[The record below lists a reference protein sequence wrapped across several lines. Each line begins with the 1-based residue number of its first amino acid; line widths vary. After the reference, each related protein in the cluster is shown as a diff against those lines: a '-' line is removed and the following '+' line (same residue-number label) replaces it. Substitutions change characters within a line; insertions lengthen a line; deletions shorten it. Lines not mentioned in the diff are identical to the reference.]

1 MRRKLGAMLL
11 TRIKVVFPECHA
23 EVEKTYNEMD
33 FSHGGVKPFAYLCE
47 WLNDYGIRL
56 EEEEQV

>member
-1 MRRKLGAMLL
+1 MLL